1 MEDVQKLEL
10 RTVISERE
18 VRGLDQVVGED
29 DFKFFM
35 KNPNP
40 HKETSLLPDRLV
52 YLPAVLEGLKLGSIT
67 SFRTS
72 NKRMVESYSDRFKS
86 LGIHHK
92 IKINPDVDTTVFY
105 ITKDRDILRNLDVTK
120 EDRVLGE
127 FLGVP
132 DEDNS
137 WYKNDETPSISEV
150 TPFSEYL
157 DISSFQELKYARLV
171 SWVCEPS
178 LRGISRTVDI
188 GKEYY
193 ELAQDELLDKYGYS
207 NPIKWCQY
215 QIDRWD
221 HCWYS

>member
-1 MEDVQKLEL
+1 MKDGHGFEVK
-10 RTVISERE
+10 TVISERE
-18 VRGLDQVVGED
+18 VTNLAQVVGED
-29 DFKFFM
+29 NFRFFM

-40 HKETSLLPDRLV
+40 HKETRLLPDRLV
-52 YLPAVLEGLKLGSIT
+52 YLPAVLEGLKLGSTT

-72 NKRMVESYSDRFKS
+72 NERMIESYSEMFES

-92 IKINPDVDTTVFY
+92 MKINPGVDTTLFY
-105 ITKDRDILRNLDVTK
+105 ITKDREILEELDVSR
-120 EDRVLGE
+120 EDRAFGR

-137 WYKNDETPSISEV
+137 WYENDGTPSISEV

-157 DISSFQELKYARLV
+157 DTRGIQELKYARLV

-178 LRGISRTVDI
+178 LQGIRRTVDI

-193 ELAQDELLDKYGYS
+193 RLAQDELLHKYGYN
-207 NPIKWCQY
+207 NPIQWCQY